1 MPIKVADNLPAK
13 QILESENVYVMSESR
28 AAHQDIRPLRLMILN
43 LMPTKIDTETQLMR
57 QLSNTALQLDI
68 VLLQTATHRPA
79 HTDRRHMAQ
88 FYRTFDQVKDQYFD
102 GFIITGAPVEHIE
115 FEDVDYWDELC
126 AIMDWSKTHVFSTL
140 HICWGAQAALYYH
153 YGIEKQP
160 LPQKLSGVYAH
171 QRLQAFHPLTRGLDD
186 TFYIPHSRNTTVS
199 VSAVNAVPS
208 LETLAISHKAGLAI
222 AARKDGR
229 QVFFTGHCEYDRDT
243 LNKEYLRDKVR
254 GLNPAIPENY
264 FPDDDPTQSP
274 IMRWRSTG
282 YLLFTNW
289 VNFIYEGTPYD
300 WEAWIAENKHL
311 YNK

>member
-68 VLLQTATHRPA
+68 VLLQPATHRPA

-102 GFIITGAPVEHIE
+102 GFIITGAPVEHNE
-115 FEDVDYWDELC
+115 FDDVDYWIELC
-126 AIMDWSKTHVFSTL
+126 TIMDWSKTHVFSTL

-160 LPQKLSGVYAH
+160 LPQKLSGV
-171 QRLQAFHPLTRGLDD
+171 
-186 TFYIPHSRNTTVS
+186 
-199 VSAVNAVPS
+199 
-208 LETLAISHKAGLAI
+208 
-222 AARKDGR
+222 
-229 QVFFTGHCEYDRDT
+229 
-243 LNKEYLRDKVR
+243 
-254 GLNPAIPENY
+254 
-264 FPDDDPTQSP
+264 
-274 IMRWRSTG
+274 
-282 YLLFTNW
+282 
-289 VNFIYEGTPYD
+289 
-300 WEAWIAENKHL
+300 
-311 YNK
+311 